1 MTKLQSQKNVESK
14 SHSCR
19 QLLSKE
25 PTCRQCGTTNQTLSP
40 GFKPATSLPTSL
52 TTPVMEV
59 VTGYDLDDISN
70 DHDYDDDDDDDD
82 DDEHHHPLHDDNEGG
97 VREG

>member
-14 SHSCR
+14 S

-59 VTGYDLDDISN
+59 VTGYDQDDISN
-70 DHDYDDDDDDDD
+70 DHDYVDDDGDLFHLVQ
-82 DDEHHHPLHDDNEGG
+82 E
-97 VREG
+97 